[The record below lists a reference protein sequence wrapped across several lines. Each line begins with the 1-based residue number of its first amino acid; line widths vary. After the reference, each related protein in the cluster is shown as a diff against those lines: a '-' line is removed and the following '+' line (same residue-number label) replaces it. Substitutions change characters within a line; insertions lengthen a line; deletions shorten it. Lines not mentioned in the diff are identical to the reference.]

1 MSIMMHTMNRWQLTQ
16 HSSLT
21 GLPIMG
27 AILERQGS
35 MEYSGLII
43 FSGVGSIVGA
53 ALLVVATY
61 LLGKKLG
68 TWKV

>member
-1 MSIMMHTMNRWQLTQ
+1 
-16 HSSLT
+16 
-21 GLPIMG
+21 MG

-35 MEYSGLII
+35 TEYSGLILLG
-43 FSGVGSIVGA
+43 GVGSIVGA

-61 LLGKKLG
+61 LLGRKLG